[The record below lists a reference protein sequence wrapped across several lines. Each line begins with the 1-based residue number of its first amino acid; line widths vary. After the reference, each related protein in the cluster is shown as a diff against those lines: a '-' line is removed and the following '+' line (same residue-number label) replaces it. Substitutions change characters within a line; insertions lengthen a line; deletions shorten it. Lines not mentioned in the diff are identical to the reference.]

1 MLAIRARHVFDGTKI
16 WDGGAVVLVDGQRI
30 RGVEAVGFAVP
41 AGAEVIEVDGT
52 VLPGLINAHVHLC
65 GDSAEGALER
75 LPDMSADHLQQV
87 IETALAQ
94 QLASGVTT
102 VRDLGDFQWMVVERR
117 DRPQLGQ
124 THIVASGPPITSM
137 GGHCWM
143 MGGEVAGIDALH
155 VAVRERAERRVDVVK
170 VMASGGNMTPGTDV
184 GACQFTLEELR
195 AVVDESHRLGLPV
208 TAHAHNARRGRAGD
222 RGWGRRHRALH
233 VRHRRQHGLLPRA
246 HGPDPRSATSPCVP
260 RSAAG
265 PGRRPRPECRRCCA
279 RTGMT
284 LERRYELVAD
294 AHAAGVRIISGD
306 DGGINGIKTH
316 GICAESIID
325 LHTGG
330 VSISDALASATSVAA
345 YGCGVG
351 DRKGSLA
358 AGFDADILIVDGDA
372 TIDLTAL
379 RNVATVF
386 AGGVRTDPA

>member
-1 MLAIRARHVFDGTKI
+1 MLAIRARHAFDGTKI

-41 AGAEVIEVDGT
+41 EGAEVIEVDGT

-208 TAHAHNARRGRAGD
+208 TAHAHALAAVEQAIEAGADGIEHCTCVTADSMDFSRELMD
-222 RGWGRRHRALH
+222 RIR
-233 VRHRRQHGLLPRA
+233 VRDITVCPTL
-246 HGPDPRSATSPCVP
+246 
-260 RSAAG
+260 
-265 PGRRPRPECRRCCA
+265 GRRPGTSPPPRVQEMLA